1 MLNLFKKK
9 EVITY
14 YEGEL
19 SYEEIESRLTTEQT
33 WGTDKK
39 IYRLFFDHLKL
50 KTPVLE
56 FQSIIQKQPK
66 KLFKLAYYY
75 IITQYWYHFSGIYY
89 EGINY
94 EDSFFYFLREKD
106 IKKSQIYHPKTQ
118 KIAYFYLNKIKAIN

>member
-19 SYEEIESRLTTEQT
+19 SYKEIESRLTTEQT

-50 KTPVLE
+50 NS
-56 FQSIIQKQPK
+56 SIRI
-66 KLFKLAYYY
+66 
-75 IITQYWYHFSGIYY
+75 S
-89 EGINY
+89 INY
-94 EDSFFYFLREKD
+94 S
-106 IKKSQIYHPKTQ
+106 
-118 KIAYFYLNKIKAIN
+118 KATKEII

>member
-1 MLNLFKKK
+1 MLNLFRKK

-19 SYEEIESRLTTEQT
+19 SYKEIESRLTTEQT

-56 FQSIIQKQPK
+56 FQSILQKQPK

-75 IITQYWYHFSGIYY
+75 IITQYWHHYSGIYPDD
-89 EGINY
+89 INQ
-94 EDSFFYFLREKD
+94 ESFFYFLVIKD
-106 IKKSQIYHPKTQ
+106 IKKSQIYHAQTQ
-118 KIAYFYLNKIKAIN
+118 KTAYFYLNRIKSIK

>member
-19 SYEEIESRLTTEQT
+19 SYKEIESRLTTEQT

-39 IYRLFFDHLKL
+39 IYLLFFEHLKL

-56 FQSIIQKQPK
+56 FQSILQKQHK
-66 KLFKLAYYY
+66 KIFKLAYYY
-75 IITQYWYHFSGIYY
+75 IVTQYWHHFSGIYH
-89 EGINY
+89 EDINY
-94 EDSFFYFLREKD
+94 KDSFFYFLITKG
-106 IKKSQIYHPKTQ
+106 IMKSQIYHPRTQ
-118 KIAYFYLNKIKAIN
+118 KIAYFYLNKIKLIN

>member
-1 MLNLFKKK
+1 MLNLLKKK
-9 EVITY
+9 EVISY

-19 SYEEIESRLTTEQT
+19 SYKEIESRLTTEQT

-39 IYRLFFDHLKL
+39 IYRIFFDNLKL

-75 IITQYWYHFSGIYY
+75 IITQYWHHYSGIYP
-89 EGINY
+89 
-94 EDSFFYFLREKD
+94 DDTSQVSFFYFLVIKD
-106 IKKSQIYHPKTQ
+106 IKKSQIYHAQTQ
-118 KIAYFYLNKIKAIN
+118 KAAYFYLNRIRSLN

>member
-14 YEGEL
+14 YEVEL
-19 SYEEIESRLTTEQT
+19 SYKEMESRLTTEQT

-39 IYRLFFDHLKL
+39 IYRLFFDHLKH

-75 IITQYWYHFSGIYY
+75 IITQYWHHYSGIYC
-89 EGINY
+89 EDTNY
-94 EDSFFYFLREKD
+94 KESFFYFLIIKD

-118 KIAYFYLNKIKAIN
+118 KIAYFYLNKIRVVN

>member
-19 SYEEIESRLTTEQT
+19 SYKEIESRLTTEQT

-75 IITQYWYHFSGIYY
+75 IITQYWHHFSGIYH
-89 EGINY
+89 EDINY
-94 EDSFFYFLREKD
+94 KESFFYFLITKD
-106 IKKSQIYHPKTQ
+106 IKKVRFTMQRHKKLPTFI
-118 KIAYFYLNKIKAIN
+118 

>member
-19 SYEEIESRLTTEQT
+19 SYKEIESRLTTEQT

-39 IYRLFFDHLKL
+39 IYRLFFEHLKL
-50 KTPVLE
+50 KTPVLK

-75 IITQYWYHFSGIYY
+75 IITQYWHHFSGI
-89 EGINY
+89 
-94 EDSFFYFLREKD
+94 
-106 IKKSQIYHPKTQ
+106 
-118 KIAYFYLNKIKAIN
+118 

>member
-19 SYEEIESRLTTEQT
+19 SYKEIESRLTTEQT

-66 KLFKLAYYY
+66 KLLKLAYYY
-75 IITQYWYHFSGIYY
+75 ITTQYWHHYSGIYPDDTSQ
-89 EGINY
+89 E
-94 EDSFFYFLREKD
+94 SFFYFLVMKD
-106 IKKSQIYHPKTQ
+106 IKKSQIYHVRTQ
-118 KIAYFYLNKIKAIN
+118 KIAYFYLNRIKSVN

>member
-1 MLNLFKKK
+1 MGAVKLNLISF
-9 EVITY
+9 
-14 YEGEL
+14 YEGEIF
-19 SYEEIESRLTTEQT
+19 YKEIESRLTTEQT

-75 IITQYWYHFSGIYY
+75 IIAQYWHHFSGIYC
-89 EGINY
+89 EDINY
-94 EDSFFYFLREKD
+94 KESFFYFLIIKD
-106 IKKSQIYHPKTQ
+106 IKKSQIYHPMTQ
-118 KIAYFYLNKIKAIN
+118 KNAYFFLNKIKSVN

>member
-19 SYEEIESRLTTEQT
+19 SYKEMESRLTTEQT
-33 WGTDKK
+33 WGTDRK

-56 FQSIIQKQPK
+56 FQSIVQKQQK

-75 IITQYWYHFSGIYY
+75 IITQYWHHYSGIYPDDTSQ
-89 EGINY
+89 E
-94 EDSFFYFLREKD
+94 SFFYFLVIKD
-106 IKKSQIYHPKTQ
+106 IKKSQIYHAQTQ
-118 KIAYFYLNKIKAIN
+118 KTAYFYLNRIKSIK

>member
-19 SYEEIESRLTTEQT
+19 SYKEMESRLTTEQT

-39 IYRLFFDHLKL
+39 IYRLFFYHLKL

-89 EGINY
+89 EDINY
-94 EDSFFYFLREKD
+94 KDSFFYFLTEKD
-106 IKKSQIYHPKTQ
+106 INKSQIYHPNIQ
-118 KIAYFYLNKIKAIN
+118 KIAYFYLNRIKSIN

>member
-9 EVITY
+9 EVISY

-19 SYEEIESRLTTEQT
+19 SYKEIESRLTTEQT

-39 IYRLFFDHLKL
+39 IYRIFFNHLKL

-75 IITQYWYHFSGIYY
+75 IITQYWHHYSGIYPDD
-89 EGINY
+89 INQ
-94 EDSFFYFLREKD
+94 ESFFYFLVIKD
-106 IKKSQIYHPKTQ
+106 IKKSQIYHARTQ
-118 KIAYFYLNKIKAIN
+118 KISYFYLNKIRLLN

>member
-9 EVITY
+9 EVISY

-19 SYEEIESRLTTEQT
+19 SYKEIESRLTTEQT

-39 IYRLFFDHLKL
+39 IYRIFFNHLKL

-75 IITQYWYHFSGIYY
+75 IITQYWHHYSGIYPDD
-89 EGINY
+89 INQ
-94 EDSFFYFLREKD
+94 ESFFYFLVIKD
-106 IKKSQIYHPKTQ
+106 IKKSQIYHARTQ
-118 KIAYFYLNKIKAIN
+118 KIAFFYLNRIKSVN

>member
-14 YEGEL
+14 YEGKL
-19 SYEEIESRLTTEQT
+19 SYKEIESRLTTEQT

-39 IYRLFFDHLKL
+39 IYRLFFEHLKL
-50 KTPVLE
+50 KTPVLK

-75 IITQYWYHFSGIYY
+75 IITQYWHHYSGIYPDDTSQ
-89 EGINY
+89 E
-94 EDSFFYFLREKD
+94 SFFYFLVMKD
-106 IKKSQIYHPKTQ
+106 IKKSQIYHARTQ
-118 KIAYFYLNKIKAIN
+118 KIAYFYLNRIKSVN

>member
-19 SYEEIESRLTTEQT
+19 SYKEIESRLTTEQT

-39 IYRLFFDHLKL
+39 IYRIFFDHLKL

-75 IITQYWYHFSGIYY
+75 IITQYWHHYSGIYPDD
-89 EGINY
+89 INQ
-94 EDSFFYFLREKD
+94 ESFFYFLVIKD
-106 IKKSQIYHPKTQ
+106 IKKSQIYHARTQ
-118 KIAYFYLNKIKAIN
+118 KIAYFYLNRIKSVN

>member
-1 MLNLFKKK
+1 MLNPFKKK

-14 YEGEL
+14 YEGDL

-39 IYRLFFDHLKL
+39 IYRFFFDHLKL

-89 EGINY
+89 EDINY
-94 EDSFFYFLREKD
+94 KDTFFYFLREKD

-118 KIAYFYLNKIKAIN
+118 KIAYFYLNRIKAVN

>member
-9 EVITY
+9 EFISY

-19 SYEEIESRLTTEQT
+19 SYKEIESRLTTEQT

-39 IYRLFFDHLKL
+39 IYRIFFDHLKL

-75 IITQYWYHFSGIYY
+75 IITQYWHHYSGIYP
-89 EGINY
+89 
-94 EDSFFYFLREKD
+94 DDTSQVSFFYFLVIKD
-106 IKKSQIYHPKTQ
+106 IKKSQIYHAQTQ
-118 KIAYFYLNKIKAIN
+118 KAAYFYLNRIRSLN

>member
-14 YEGEL
+14 YEGDL
-19 SYEEIESRLTTEQT
+19 SYKELESRLTTEQT

-50 KTPVLE
+50 KTPVSE
-56 FQSIIQKQPK
+56 FQSILQKQPK
-66 KLFKLAYYY
+66 KIFKLAYYY
-75 IITQYWYHFSGIYY
+75 IITQYWYHFSGIYF
-89 EGINY
+89 EDINY
-94 EDSFFYFLREKD
+94 KDSFFYFLIEKD

-118 KIAYFYLNKIKAIN
+118 KIDYFYLNRIKSLN

>member
-14 YEGEL
+14 YEGDL
-19 SYEEIESRLTTEQT
+19 SYKELESRLTTEQT

-56 FQSIIQKQPK
+56 FQSILQKQPK
-66 KLFKLAYYY
+66 KLFKLASYY
-75 IITQYWYHFSGIYY
+75 IITQYWHYYSGIYHEDISY
-89 EGINY
+89 K
-94 EDSFFYFLREKD
+94 DSFFYFLT
-106 IKKSQIYHPKTQ
+106 IKGIRKTQIYHPRTQ
-118 KIAYFYLNKIKAIN
+118 KLAYFHLNKIRAIN

>member
-19 SYEEIESRLTTEQT
+19 SYKEMESRLTTEQT
-33 WGTDKK
+33 WGTDRK

-56 FQSIIQKQPK
+56 FQSIVQKQPK

-75 IITQYWYHFSGIYY
+75 IITQYWHHYSGIYPDDTSQ
-89 EGINY
+89 E
-94 EDSFFYFLREKD
+94 SFFYFFVIKD
-106 IKKSQIYHPKTQ
+106 IKKSQIYHAQTQ
-118 KIAYFYLNKIKAIN
+118 KTAYFYLNRIKSIK

>member
-9 EVITY
+9 VIDY

-19 SYEEIESRLTTEQT
+19 SYEEIESHLTTEQT

-39 IYRLFFDHLKL
+39 IYRLFFEHLKR
-50 KTPVLE
+50 KTSVLE
-56 FQSIIQKQPK
+56 FQSILQRQPK

-89 EGINY
+89 EDVNY
-94 EDSFFYFLREKD
+94 KDSFFHFMTIKN
-106 IKKSQIYHPKTQ
+106 IKKTQIYHPRTQ
-118 KIAYFYLNKIKAIN
+118 KIAYFYLNKIRAIN

>member
-19 SYEEIESRLTTEQT
+19 SFKEMESRLTTEQT

-56 FQSIIQKQPK
+56 FQSILQKQPK
-66 KLFKLAYYY
+66 KY
-75 IITQYWYHFSGIYY
+75 
-89 EGINY
+89 
-94 EDSFFYFLREKD
+94 
-106 IKKSQIYHPKTQ
+106 
-118 KIAYFYLNKIKAIN
+118 YLNLLIIISLLNTGITFQAFTTMI